1 MRWPPT
7 RTVHKSA
14 GRRDRPAGGIGAGID
29 SAPVVSAVALTH
41 RAAPQ
46 AHAYVRVMLLGDMTL
61 AFPNDLGRAAT
72 PLSVLDLAPVSTGSS
87 VGEALQASIALAR
100 RVEALGYHRF
110 WVAEHHNMPGI
121 ASSSPPVLLAAI
133 AARTST
139 IRVGSGGVMLPNHA
153 PLVVAE
159 QFGML
164 EALHPGRV
172 DLGIGRAPGTDQ
184 LTAYALRRSVE
195 ALSAD
200 EFPTQLT
207 DLMAFFS
214 GQWPA
219 GHLMAQV
226 TAVPGKG
233 NAPALWLLGSSGY
246 SAQVAGTLGLPFAF
260 AHHFS
265 PVNTLPALDLYRST
279 FRASD
284 TLAKPYAMVCA
295 AVLCAADDATAR
307 RLAEPG
313 ALGFLRLRAGHPST
327 MPTPEETEAYAYTA
341 KEREFVD
348 SRLDSQIIGS
358 PETVRRGVSD
368 LLFATDAD
376 ELMLTTSTFDPA
388 DRSRSFELVAELAAA
403 AAAPRSD

>member
-1 MRWPPT
+1 
-7 RTVHKSA
+7 
-14 GRRDRPAGGIGAGID
+14 
-29 SAPVVSAVALTH
+29 
-41 RAAPQ
+41 
-46 AHAYVRVMLLGDMTL
+46 MTL
-61 AFPNDLGRAAT
+61 GFPHEASGAAV
-72 PLSVLDLAPVSTGSS
+72 PLSVLDLAPVATGSS
-87 VGEALQASIALAR
+87 VSEALQASIELAV
-100 RVEALGYHRF
+100 RVEALGYQRF

-207 DLMAFFS
+207 DLMGFFS

-219 GHLMAQV
+219 GHLMAQI

-233 NAPALWLLGSSGY
+233 NAPDLWLLGSSGY
-246 SAQVAGTLGLPFAF
+246 SAQVAGALGLPFAF

-265 PVNTLPALDLYRST
+265 PANTLPALELYRSS
-279 FRASD
+279 FRPSE
-284 TLAKPYAMVCA
+284 TLAEPYALVCA

-307 RLAEPG
+307 RLAEPA
-313 ALGFLRLRAGHPST
+313 ALGFLKLRAGRPAT
-327 MPTPEETEAYAYTA
+327 MPTPTETDAYPYSPADRSFIA
-341 KEREFVD
+341 G
-348 SRLDSQIIGS
+348 RLDSQIIGS
-358 PETVRRGVSD
+358 PETVRRRIVE
-368 LLFATDAD
+368 LLTATAAD

-388 DRSRSFELVAELAAA
+388 DRLRSFELIADLATTATV
-403 AAAPRSD
+403 D